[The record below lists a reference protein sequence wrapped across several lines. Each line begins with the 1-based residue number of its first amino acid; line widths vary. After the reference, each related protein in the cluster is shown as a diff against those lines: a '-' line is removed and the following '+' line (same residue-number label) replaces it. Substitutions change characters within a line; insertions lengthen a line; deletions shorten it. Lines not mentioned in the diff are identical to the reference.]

1 MDELVQYLR
10 ECLANTF
17 VMYFKAHQ
25 FHWNVEGPNFPQYHS
40 FLGDLYE
47 ELHGAVDP
55 IAEQIRTLDQY
66 APTSIAAMLA
76 MSAVVESLSTA
87 QPREMFASLNNDN
100 DIVLLT
106 LTKAYQKAEELGQ
119 LGISNF
125 LQDRL
130 TVHEKHGWMLRAT
143 IKNA

>member
-1 MDELVQYLR
+1 MNELVQYLR

>member
-10 ECLANTF
+10 ESLANTF

-76 MSAVVESLSTA
+76 MSAVIESLSIA

-100 DIVLLT
+100 DILLLT

-130 TVHEKHGWMLRAT
+130 TAHEKHGWMLRAT

>member
-76 MSAVVESLSTA
+76 MSAVMESLSTA

-106 LTKAYQKAEELGQ
+106 LTKAYQKAEELGH

-130 TVHEKHGWMLRAT
+130 TAHEKHGWMLRAT

>member
-10 ECLANTF
+10 ESLANTF

-87 QPREMFASLNNDN
+87 QPREMFASLNTDN

-106 LTKAYQKAEELGQ
+106 LTKAYQKAEELGH

-130 TVHEKHGWMLRAT
+130 TAHEKHGWMLRAT

>member
-25 FHWNVEGPNFPQYHS
+25 FHWNVEGPNFPQYHE

-66 APTSIAAMLA
+66 APTSIAAMLG
-76 MSAVVESLSTA
+76 MSAVIESLSIA
-87 QPREMFASLNNDN
+87 QPREMFVSLNTDN

-106 LTKAYQKAEELGQ
+106 LTKAYEKAEELGH

-130 TVHEKHGWMLRAT
+130 TTHEKHGWMLRA
-143 IKNA
+143 ISKNA

>member
-17 VMYFKAHQ
+17 IMYFKAHQ
-25 FHWNVEGPNFPQYHS
+25 LHWNVEGPNFPQYHE
-40 FLGDLYE
+40 FLGNLYE

-76 MSAVVESLSTA
+76 MGAVVENLVNG
-87 QPREMFASLNNDN
+87 QPREMFTTLNNDN
-100 DIVLLT
+100 NILLLT
-106 LTKAYQKAEELGQ
+106 LTKAYEKAEELGQ
-119 LGISNF
+119 LGIANF

-130 TVHEKHGWMLRAT
+130 TAHEKHGWMLRAT
-143 IKNA
+143 AKNA

>member
-25 FHWNVEGPNFPQYHS
+25 FHWNVEGPNFPQYHG

-76 MSAVVESLSTA
+76 MSAVVESLSIA

>member
-1 MDELVQYLR
+1 
-10 ECLANTF
+10 
-17 VMYFKAHQ
+17 
-25 FHWNVEGPNFPQYHS
+25 
-40 FLGDLYE
+40 
-47 ELHGAVDP
+47 
-55 IAEQIRTLDQY
+55 
-66 APTSIAAMLA
+66 MLA
-76 MSAVVESLSTA
+76 MSAVVESLSIA
-87 QPREMFASLNNDN
+87 QPREMFSSLNTDN

-106 LTKAYQKAEELGQ
+106 LTKAYQKAEELGH

>member
-25 FHWNVEGPNFPQYHS
+25 FHWNVEGPNFPQYHN

-76 MSAVVESLSTA
+76 MSAVIESLSIA

-130 TVHEKHGWMLRAT
+130 TAHEKHGWMLRAT

>member
-10 ECLANTF
+10 ESLANTF

-40 FLGDLYE
+40 FLGYLYE

-76 MSAVVESLSTA
+76 MSAVIESLSIA

-100 DIVLLT
+100 DILLLT

-130 TVHEKHGWMLRAT
+130 TAHEKHGWMLRAT

>member
-10 ECLANTF
+10 ESLANTF

-130 TVHEKHGWMLRAT
+130 TAHEKHGWMLRAT

>member
-10 ECLANTF
+10 EALANTF

-47 ELHGAVDP
+47 ELQGAVDP

-66 APTSIAAMLA
+66 APTSMAAMLA
-76 MSAVVESLSTA
+76 MSAVTEALTIA
-87 QPREMFASLNNDN
+87 QPREMFTSLNNDN
-100 DIVLLT
+100 MIVMLT
-106 LTKAYQKAEELGQ
+106 LTKAYEKAEELGH

-130 TVHEKHGWMLRAT
+130 TAHEKHGWMLRAT
-143 IKNA
+143 SKNA

>member
-10 ECLANTF
+10 ESLANTF

-76 MSAVVESLSTA
+76 MSAVMESLSTA
-87 QPREMFASLNNDN
+87 QPREMFASLNTDN

-106 LTKAYQKAEELGQ
+106 LTKAYQKAEELGH

-130 TVHEKHGWMLRAT
+130 TAHEKHGWMLRAT

>member
-17 VMYFKAHQ
+17 IMYFKAHQ
-25 FHWNVEGPNFPQYHS
+25 YHWNIEGPNFPQYHE
-40 FLGDLYE
+40 FLGNLYE

-76 MSAVVESLSTA
+76 MGAVVENLVNG
-87 QPREMFASLNNDN
+87 QPRDMFTTLNNDN
-100 DIVLLT
+100 NILLLT
-106 LTKAYQKAEELGQ
+106 LTKAYEKAEELGQ

-130 TVHEKHGWMLRAT
+130 TAHEKHGWMLRAT
-143 IKNA
+143 AKNA

>member
-10 ECLANTF
+10 ESLANTF

-76 MSAVVESLSTA
+76 MSAVMESLSTA
-87 QPREMFASLNNDN
+87 QPREMFASLNTDS

-106 LTKAYQKAEELGQ
+106 LTRAYQKA
-119 LGISNF
+119 
-125 LQDRL
+125 
-130 TVHEKHGWMLRAT
+130 
-143 IKNA
+143 

>member
-10 ECLANTF
+10 ECLSNTF

-76 MSAVVESLSTA
+76 MSAVVESLSIA

>member
-76 MSAVVESLSTA
+76 MSAVMESLSTA
-87 QPREMFASLNNDN
+87 QPREMFASLNTDN

-106 LTKAYQKAEELGQ
+106 LTKAYQKAEELGH

-130 TVHEKHGWMLRAT
+130 TAHEKHGWMLRAT

>member
-130 TVHEKHGWMLRAT
+130 TAHEKHGWMLRAT

>member
-76 MSAVVESLSTA
+76 MSAVIESLSIA
-87 QPREMFASLNNDN
+87 QPREMFTSLNTDN

-130 TVHEKHGWMLRAT
+130 TAHEKHGWMLRAT

>member
-1 MDELVQYLR
+1 
-10 ECLANTF
+10 
-17 VMYFKAHQ
+17 
-25 FHWNVEGPNFPQYHS
+25 
-40 FLGDLYE
+40 
-47 ELHGAVDP
+47 
-55 IAEQIRTLDQY
+55 
-66 APTSIAAMLA
+66 MLA

-130 TVHEKHGWMLRAT
+130 TAHEKHGWMLRAT

>member
-76 MSAVVESLSTA
+76 MSAVVESLSNA
-87 QPREMFASLNNDN
+87 QPREMFASLNTDN

-106 LTKAYQKAEELGQ
+106 LTKAYQKAEELGH

-130 TVHEKHGWMLRAT
+130 TAHEKHGWMLRAT

>member
-76 MSAVVESLSTA
+76 MSAVVESLSIA

>member
-76 MSAVVESLSTA
+76 MSAVMESLSTA

-130 TVHEKHGWMLRAT
+130 TAHEKHGWMLRAT

>member
-76 MSAVVESLSTA
+76 MSAVVESLSIA

-130 TVHEKHGWMLRAT
+130 TVHEKHGWMLKAT

>member
-1 MDELVQYLR
+1 MDELVQYLK
-10 ECLANTF
+10 ESLANTF

-76 MSAVVESLSTA
+76 MSAVIESLSIA

-100 DIVLLT
+100 DILLLT

-130 TVHEKHGWMLRAT
+130 TAHEKHGWMLRAT

>member
-17 VMYFKAHQ
+17 IMYFKAHQ
-25 FHWNVEGPNFPQYHS
+25 YHWNIEGPNFPQYHE
-40 FLGDLYE
+40 FLGNLYE

-76 MSAVVESLSTA
+76 MGAVVENLVNGQS
-87 QPREMFASLNNDN
+87 REMFTTLNNDN
-100 DIVLLT
+100 NILILT
-106 LTKAYQKAEELGQ
+106 LTKAYEKAEELGQ

-130 TVHEKHGWMLRAT
+130 TAHEKHGWMLRAT
-143 IKNA
+143 AKNA

>member
-10 ECLANTF
+10 ESLANTF

-76 MSAVVESLSTA
+76 MSAVMESLSTA

-125 LQDRL
+125 LQDRI
-130 TVHEKHGWMLRAT
+130 TAHEKHGWMLRAT

>member
-76 MSAVVESLSTA
+76 MSAVVESLSIA
-87 QPREMFASLNNDN
+87 QPREMFASLNTDN

-106 LTKAYQKAEELGQ
+106 LTKAYQKAEELGH

-130 TVHEKHGWMLRAT
+130 TAHEKHGWMLRAT

>member
-76 MSAVVESLSTA
+76 MSAVIESLSIA
-87 QPREMFASLNNDN
+87 QPREMFASLNTDN

-106 LTKAYQKAEELGQ
+106 LTKAYQKAEELGH

-130 TVHEKHGWMLRAT
+130 TAHEKHGWMLRAT

>member
-76 MSAVVESLSTA
+76 MSAVIESLSIA

-130 TVHEKHGWMLRAT
+130 TAHEKHGWMLRAT

>member
-17 VMYFKAHQ
+17 IMYFKAHQ
-25 FHWNVEGPNFPQYHS
+25 LHWNIEGPNFPQYHE
-40 FLGDLYE
+40 FLGNLYE

-76 MSAVVESLSTA
+76 MGAVVENLFNG
-87 QPREMFASLNNDN
+87 QPREMFTTLNNDN
-100 DIVLLT
+100 NILLLT
-106 LTKAYQKAEELGQ
+106 LTKAYEKAEELGQ
-119 LGISNF
+119 LGIANF

-130 TVHEKHGWMLRAT
+130 TAHEKHGWMLRAT
-143 IKNA
+143 ARNA

>member
-10 ECLANTF
+10 ESLANTF

-76 MSAVVESLSTA
+76 MSAVIESLSIA

-130 TVHEKHGWMLRAT
+130 TAHEKHGWMLRAT

>member
-1 MDELVQYLR
+1 MDELVQYLK
-10 ECLANTF
+10 ESLANTF

-76 MSAVVESLSTA
+76 MSAVVESLSIA
-87 QPREMFASLNNDN
+87 QPKDMFASLNNDN

-130 TVHEKHGWMLRAT
+130 TAHEKHGWMLRAT

>member
-17 VMYFKAHQ
+17 IMYFKAHQ
-25 FHWNVEGPNFPQYHS
+25 YHWNIEGPNFPQYHD
-40 FLGDLYE
+40 FLGNLYE

-76 MSAVVESLSTA
+76 MGAVVENLVNG
-87 QPREMFASLNNDN
+87 QPREMFTTLNNDN
-100 DIVLLT
+100 NILLLT
-106 LTKAYQKAEELGQ
+106 LTKAYEKAEELGQ
-119 LGISNF
+119 LGIANF

-130 TVHEKHGWMLRAT
+130 TAHEKHGWMLRAT
-143 IKNA
+143 AKNA

>member
-25 FHWNVEGPNFPQYHS
+25 FHWNVEGPNFPQYHN

-76 MSAVVESLSTA
+76 MSAVIESLSIA
-87 QPREMFASLNNDN
+87 QPREMFTSLNTDN

-106 LTKAYQKAEELGQ
+106 LTKAYQKAEELGH

-130 TVHEKHGWMLRAT
+130 TAHEKHGWMLRAT

>member
-25 FHWNVEGPNFPQYHS
+25 FHWNVEGPNFPQYHN

-76 MSAVVESLSTA
+76 MSAVIESLSIA

-106 LTKAYQKAEELGQ
+106 LTKAYQKAEELGH

-130 TVHEKHGWMLRAT
+130 TAHEKHGWMLRAT

>member
-17 VMYFKAHQ
+17 IMYFKAHQ
-25 FHWNVEGPNFPQYHS
+25 LHWNIEGPNFPQYHE
-40 FLGDLYE
+40 FLGNLYE

-66 APTSIAAMLA
+66 APTSIASMLA
-76 MSAVVESLSTA
+76 MGAVVENLVNG
-87 QPREMFASLNNDN
+87 QPREMFTTLNNDN
-100 DIVLLT
+100 NILLLT
-106 LTKAYQKAEELGQ
+106 LTKAYEKAEELGQ

-130 TVHEKHGWMLRAT
+130 TAHEKHGWMLRAT
-143 IKNA
+143 AKNA

>member
-87 QPREMFASLNNDN
+87 QPREMFASLNTDN

-106 LTKAYQKAEELGQ
+106 LTKAYQKAEELGH

-130 TVHEKHGWMLRAT
+130 TAHEKHGWMLRAT